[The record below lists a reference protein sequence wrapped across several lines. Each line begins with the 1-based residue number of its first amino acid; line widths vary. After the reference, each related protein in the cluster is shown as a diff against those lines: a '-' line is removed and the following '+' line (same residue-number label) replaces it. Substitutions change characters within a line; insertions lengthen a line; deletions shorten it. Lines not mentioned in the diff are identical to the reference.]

1 MRALDGLQQAAR
13 QALFASRTLL
23 ALRHADPASR
33 AEAGRALIAV
43 IHQLNKNV
51 PLVPRPPRPAA
62 PTLPPVRERSVA
74 PYVEPPRIPRRP
86 APRAP
91 PRTAQQE
98 AQLQQ
103 EVRGGKELLLEI
115 VKRAVND
122 WTLYRLHTDLPQRQL
137 ADDAYVWLFDEEPGH
152 PNWVTRVLEDRTITG
167 FVTICELLDLDP
179 DRLREHI
186 MQLKPEDVRNAG
198 RPPERRRLPRPEECG
213 SDGG

>member
-1 MRALDGLQQAAR
+1 MLALDGLQHAAR

-33 AEAGRALIAV
+33 AEAGRTLIEV
-43 IHQLNKNV
+43 IRQLNRTM
-51 PLVPRPPRPAA
+51 PLVPRPAPPPA
-62 PTLPPVRERSVA
+62 PPPVRLKRVGR
-74 PYVEPPRIPRRP
+74 YMEPPRIPRRP
-86 APRAP
+86 APLAP
-91 PRTAQQE
+91 PRTAAQQ
-98 AQLQQ
+98 AQLVQ
-103 EVRGGKELLLEI
+103 EIRGSKELLLEI

-137 ADDAYVWLFDEEPGH
+137 ADDAYVWLFEEEPGH
-152 PNWVTRVLEDRTITG
+152 PAWVVRVLEDRTITG
-167 FVTICELLDLDP
+167 FTTICELLDLDP